1 VCIVERI
8 DLYKGRATWR
18 ICAAQGDDDDEDTT
32 PAASFIVRAKEIMTD
47 AEQTKHDADEVSLL
61 LKSSLVTFQELQS
74 GVLARK
80 SERLDIT
87 QIDLSHNMTAW
98 NNADFLALTQQQ
110 RQCQNCRLII
120 HGSKTFK
127 CAVCKKCKILRQA
140 VSTRTLSIRT
150 QIVLSTHRR
159 DVRAQQHA
167 PDNTSESHENIRVD
181 ICNSLSHGQ
190 WQTQRHVERVRV
202 NKLHFRP
209 YRGNR
214 RTCFSLL
221 FGTKKVLYLFRCQ
234 FQ

>member
-87 QIDLSHNMTAW
+87 QIELEQCRFSGANPTATSVSKLQAHYTW
-98 NNADFLALTQQQ
+98 QQNVQ
-110 RQCQNCRLII
+110 
-120 HGSKTFK
+120 
-127 CAVCKKCKILRQA
+127 VCSVQ
-140 VSTRTLSIRT
+140 
-150 QIVLSTHRR
+150 
-159 DVRAQQHA
+159 
-167 PDNTSESHENIRVD
+167 
-181 ICNSLSHGQ
+181 
-190 WQTQRHVERVRV
+190 
-202 NKLHFRP
+202 
-209 YRGNR
+209 
-214 RTCFSLL
+214 
-221 FGTKKVLYLFRCQ
+221 KV
-234 FQ
+234 